1 MVGVSPVNG
10 KIFAFDIAQLP
21 KLFSKTVELGEILFV
36 TSQYADVPYAL
47 ALLRPRR
54 QRPRRRAAEQ
64 RDELAS
70 LSLDHLVG
78 AGKHRR
84 RESYANPVSS
94 ALVYDQF
101 KNSRLLDWQFPR
113 GCPM

>member
-1 MVGVSPVNG
+1 MLPDRPRPVH
-10 KIFAFDIAQLP
+10 
-21 KLFSKTVELGEILFV
+21 EH
-36 TSQYADVPYAL
+36 ADAPHPL
-47 ALLRPRR
+47 ALLRPCRE
-54 QRPRRRAAEQ
+54 RPRGRSAAEQ
-64 RDELAS
+64 RDELAP

-101 KNSRLLDWQFPR
+101 KSSRLLDWQFPR